1 MGILDLFDTK
11 KEVALSL
18 AGLTIGGLVSL
29 TLVDFGTVAAGI
41 KDTVA
46 LPSEMHFFAT
56 STGTAFLGYLLGKK
70 QNENKETS

>member
-29 TLVDFGTVAAGI
+29 TLLDFGSVAVGI
-41 KDTVA
+41 KSAVA

-70 QNENKETS
+70 QADKQTE

>member
-29 TLVDFGTVAAGI
+29 TLIDFGTVAAGI
-41 KDTVA
+41 KDAVA
-46 LPSEMHFFAT
+46 LPTEMHFFAT
-56 STGTAFLGYLLGKK
+56 STGTAFLGYLLGKNQK
-70 QNENKETS
+70 PKEESS